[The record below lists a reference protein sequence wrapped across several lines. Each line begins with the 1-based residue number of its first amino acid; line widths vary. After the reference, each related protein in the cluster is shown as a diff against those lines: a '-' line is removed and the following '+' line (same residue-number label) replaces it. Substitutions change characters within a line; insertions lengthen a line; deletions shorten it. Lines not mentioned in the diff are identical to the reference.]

1 MLSFGGSNLLNV
13 MSLIPP
19 QYLNSV
25 VSIEVENSVGNGV
38 PQKNSIATGFLVGK
52 PTGESSDK
60 GPLYRLYIVTN
71 RHVYQNQKT
80 KVFLREVYF
89 RFNTLDNKSHYFKAN
104 LLKDDDSP
112 LWLMH
117 KDEKVDLAV
126 LPINATA
133 INEAKIN
140 YYFFQGNDLF
150 YAKDFST
157 KNIST
162 GDGLFVLGFPMRISG
177 KMRNFIIVRQGV
189 IARVDEEVLENG
201 FFYIDASAY
210 PGNSGG
216 PVIHKP
222 EIVAISGTQ
231 SNSSA
236 GLIGVISSG
245 ETYSDVAISQQTG
258 EARIIFTE
266 QTGLVRVVPTE
277 LIFEIIDGVP
287 SPQKT
292 EEAKVRDVGLEKTEN
307 QSKTPQIE

>member
-1 MLSFGGSNLLNV
+1 

-19 QYLNSV
+19 HYLNSV
-25 VSIEVENSVGNGV
+25 VSIEVENKDDKGAL
-38 PQKNSIATGFLVGK
+38 QKVSIATGFLIGK
-52 PTGESSDK
+52 PTGGSNEK
-60 GPLYRLYIVTN
+60 GPLYTIFIVTN
-71 RHVYQNQKT
+71 RHVYQNVKT
-80 KVFLREVYF
+80 KILLPEVFF
-89 RFNTLDNKSHYFKAN
+89 RFNTLDNKSHYFKAS
-104 LLKDDDSP
+104 LLKEDGNP

-117 KDEKVDLAV
+117 EDEKVDLAV

-133 INEAKIN
+133 INDAKIN
-140 YYFFQGNDLF
+140 YYFFNGEDLF

-177 KMRNFIIVRQGV
+177 KARNFVIVRHGI

-222 EIVAISGTQ
+222 EVLAISGTT

-245 ETYSDVAISQQTG
+245 ETYSDTAISEQTG

-277 LIFEIIDGVP
+277 LIFEIIDRADT
-287 SPQKT
+287 PQKT
-292 EEAKVRDVGLEKTEN
+292 EEAKVQDVGLEEN
-307 QSKTPQIE
+307 K

>member
-1 MLSFGGSNLLNV
+1 

-19 QYLNSV
+19 HYLNSV
-25 VSIEVENSVGNGV
+25 MSIEVENKDDQGV
-38 PQKNSIATGFLVGK
+38 LQKKSIATGFLVGK
-52 PTGESSDK
+52 PVGESKENGAS
-60 GPLYRLYIVTN
+60 YRLFIVTN

-80 KVFLREVYF
+80 RELRKEVFF
-89 RFNTLDNKSHYFKAN
+89 RFNTLDNKSHYFRAN
-104 LLKDDDSP
+104 LLKDDGSP

-117 KDEKVDLAV
+117 KDEKIDLAV

-133 INEAKIN
+133 ITDAKIN
-140 YYFFQGNDLF
+140 FYFFKENDLF
-150 YAKDFST
+150 YAKDFSI

-177 KMRNFIIVRQGV
+177 KARNFVIVRQGI
-189 IARVDEEVLENG
+189 IARVDEEVLGEG

-222 EIVAISGTQ
+222 EVVAITGTQ

-258 EARIIFTE
+258 EPRIIFTE

-277 LIFEIIDGVP
+277 LIFEIIDGMV
-287 SPQKT
+287 SPQKA
-292 EEAKVRDVGLEKTEN
+292 EEAKVQDAGLEEN
-307 QSKTPQIE
+307 KEQVKATQ

>member
-1 MLSFGGSNLLNV
+1 

-19 QYLNSV
+19 HYLNSV
-25 VSIEVENSVGNGV
+25 ISIEIESLDNKGML
-38 PQKNSIATGFLVGK
+38 QKSSIATGFLVGN
-52 PTGESSDK
+52 PTGESNDN
-60 GPLYRLYIVTN
+60 GPLYRLFIVTN
-71 RHVYQNQKT
+71 KHVYQNQKT
-80 KVFLREVYF
+80 KVFLREVFF
-89 RFNTLDNKSHYFKAN
+89 RFNTLDNKSHYFKVN
-104 LLKDDDSP
+104 LLKDDGNP
-112 LWLMH
+112 LWLKH

-126 LPINATA
+126 LPINAAA
-133 INEAKIN
+133 INDAKIS
-140 YYFFQGNDLF
+140 YYFFKGNDLF

-177 KMRNFIIVRQGV
+177 KARNFVIVRQGI
-189 IARVDEEVLENG
+189 IARVDEEVLEDS

-222 EIVAISGTQ
+222 EVVAITGTQ

-245 ETYSDVAISQQTG
+245 ETYSDAAISQQTG
-258 EARIIFTE
+258 EPRVIFTE
-266 QTGLVRVVPTE
+266 QTGLVRVVPIE
-277 LIFEIIDGVP
+277 LIFEIIDGAP

-292 EEAKVRDVGLEKTEN
+292 DDAKVQDAGLEKTEE
-307 QSKTPQIE
+307 QSKTI